1 MDAIVSQP
9 AVASRKINFSAA
21 PIQFDFDFFDL
32 EIIPGLYANGTAE
45 IAVHAD
51 GVNDDPE
58 YFIGRISLQGAWNGS
73 DHTMHEVEGNPE
85 FATNTE
91 RLIYRAIFDALDS
104 GSLSEKVKDRMVQ
117 EIGR

>member
-1 MDAIVSQP
+1 MDAIVHQP
-9 AVASRKINFSAA
+9 SRKNHFPVEA
-21 PIQFDFDFFDL
+21 PIQFDFDFYDL

-58 YFIGRISLQGAWNGS
+58 YFIGRIFLHGEQNGS
-73 DHTMHEVEGNPE
+73 THVMHEVEHHFPVRTTSG
-85 FATNTE
+85 FV
-91 RLIYRAIFDALDS
+91 RLAIVNALEN